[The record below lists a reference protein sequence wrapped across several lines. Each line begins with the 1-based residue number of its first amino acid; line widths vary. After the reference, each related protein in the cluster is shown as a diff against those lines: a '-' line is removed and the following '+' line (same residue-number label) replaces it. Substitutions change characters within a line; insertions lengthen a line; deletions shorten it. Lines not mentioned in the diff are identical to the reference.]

1 MKAVVT
7 SEMPP
12 EAFEALAGMGYLV
25 NHCGWGVTRRV
36 MSEDELADALQSA
49 ELLICELERVDDS
62 LLAQCPELK
71 IVASCRGNPTN
82 VDIEAAKRRGVWVLN
97 TPGRNADSVADFTI
111 GLILALQRG
120 IVASDRHLVGEGWEV
135 DGDLPYFHYRGRE
148 LSTTTVGLLG
158 CGAVGRKVAER
169 LVGGFGTR
177 VIAHDPFATIFPNG
191 VEPVGFD
198 ELFEW
203 SNVVSLHSAVPSGG
217 VPLVGRRQLEALG
230 PSGLLVNT
238 ARAAL
243 IDEEALIL
251 SLNDGVIA
259 GAALDV
265 FWTEPLARDHPLLD
279 LENVILTPHVAG
291 AADDVQRHHAT
302 MILKDLSAILNG
314 GQPINAVVRPIP

>member
-7 SEMPP
+7 SEMPR
-12 EAFEALAGMGYLV
+12 EAFEELARLGYHV
-25 NHCGWGVTRRV
+25 THCGWGVTRRV
-36 MSEDELADALQSA
+36 MSEDELVDELQSA
-49 ELLICELERVDDS
+49 QLLICELERVDDS
-62 LLAQCPELK
+62 LLSRCPDLK

-82 VDIEAAKRRGVWVLN
+82 VELDAARRRGVWVLN

-135 DGDLPYFHYRGRE
+135 DGDLPYFHFRGRE

-177 VIAHDPFATIFPNG
+177 VIAHDPFAVSFPNG
-191 VEPVGFD
+191 VESVGFD
-198 ELFEW
+198 VLFERAD
-203 SNVVSLHSAVPSGG
+203 VISLHSAVPSGG
-217 VPLVGRRQLEALG
+217 APLVGKQQLEALG
-230 PSGLLVNT
+230 SSGLLVNT

-243 IDEEALIL
+243 IDEVALVR
-251 SLNDGVIA
+251 SLKEGVIA

-265 FWTEPLARDHPLLD
+265 FWTEPLARDHALLT
-279 LENVILTPHVAG
+279 LKNVILTPHVAG
-291 AADDVQRHHAT
+291 AADDVQRHHAS
-302 MILKDLSAILNG
+302 MILRDLAAILNG
-314 GQPINAVVRPIP
+314 EQPVNAVVRPIP